1 MSSGDAIA
9 ESNTPWEA
17 RYVWVH
23 AVLGVQQQGLQA
35 KGSLQPLKQCHRQLV
50 LLNSLSAGD
59 SWRQLGRVTSH
70 DYTLGTLKAQ
80 GAGQQSLCDA

>member
-35 KGSLQPLKQCHRQLV
+35 KGSLQPLK
-50 LLNSLSAGD
+50 
-59 SWRQLGRVTSH
+59 
-70 DYTLGTLKAQ
+70 
-80 GAGQQSLCDA
+80 